1 MKGLY
6 LVTPDWDDTDQLLA
20 ASEQAIEGGAVLLQY
35 RHKTA
40 NQDLRHEQAQALLA
54 LCRRVNIPLI
64 INDHTD
70 LCQALDADGVHVG
83 GTDASVAIVRA
94 QLGSDKIVGASAMV
108 ICS

>member
-40 NQDLRHEQAQALLA
+40 NQDLRREQAQAL
-54 LCRRVNIPLI
+54 
-64 INDHTD
+64 
-70 LCQALDADGVHVG
+70 
-83 GTDASVAIVRA
+83 
-94 QLGSDKIVGASAMV
+94 
-108 ICS
+108 